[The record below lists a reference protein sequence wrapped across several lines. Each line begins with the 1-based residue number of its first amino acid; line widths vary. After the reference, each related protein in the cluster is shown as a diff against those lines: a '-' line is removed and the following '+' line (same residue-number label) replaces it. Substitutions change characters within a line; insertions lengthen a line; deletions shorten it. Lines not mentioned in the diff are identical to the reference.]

1 MKGLENNNRTQTP
14 LEYYTTYPKTKKV
27 CKKCNYENKMAGNG
41 QITSERVSSGSH
53 ATNWTQTS

>member
-1 MKGLENNNRTQTP
+1 